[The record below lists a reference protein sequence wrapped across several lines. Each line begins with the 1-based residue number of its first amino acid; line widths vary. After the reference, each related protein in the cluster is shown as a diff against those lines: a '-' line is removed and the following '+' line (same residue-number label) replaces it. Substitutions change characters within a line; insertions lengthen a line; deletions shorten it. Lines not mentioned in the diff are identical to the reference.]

1 MFAGNQITL
10 NQVFIEYLDVDR
22 RDACEQMSV
31 PGVSVLFAGDNWNRP
46 RLLDLLSPGTVHL
59 TTGNRGTK
67 GVSDGRG
74 N

>member
-31 PGVSVLFAGDNWNRP
+31 PGVSVLFAGDN
-46 RLLDLLSPGTVHL
+46 
-59 TTGNRGTK
+59 
-67 GVSDGRG
+67 
-74 N
+74 